1 MEEINAI
8 RLCSEEWHQIT
19 WGDFAETPDDSV
31 NAPEDRPRF
40 GENYFIRT
48 MNQLRKNVLVRSHQP
63 RIKPVIFDKKCIT
76 LMTSYAYTFT
86 RLIAIADLEKPCIS
100 SADDL
105 ELLEI

>member
-1 MEEINAI
+1 
-8 RLCSEEWHQIT
+8 
-19 WGDFAETPDDSV
+19 
-31 NAPEDRPRF
+31 
-40 GENYFIRT
+40 